1 MNILA
6 IESSSKK
13 LIVGLYIEGNVSK
26 LSSSKINDTANALPL
41 LTKQILKNSSLK
53 YTDLDAVCIST
64 GPGSFTSLRIGMSYT
79 KGLSMSLDIPII
91 PISTFQSL
99 IHNFTDDNI
108 HILIYSHGKT
118 FYLCDYKRKDNFLMQ
133 KSKPLTITINDVLKL
148 KEKIIYN
155 GPENYF
161 NELKMSNLNIEL
173 VDLNI
178 DNLVEIAISN
188 FKLLKTKS
196 LDNLVP
202 NYVGNFEIK

>member
-1 MNILA
+1 
-6 IESSSKK
+6 
-13 LIVGLYIEGNVSK
+13 
-26 LSSSKINDTANALPL
+26 
-41 LTKQILKNSSLK
+41 
-53 YTDLDAVCIST
+53 
-64 GPGSFTSLRIGMSYT
+64 
-79 KGLSMSLDIPII
+79 
-91 PISTFQSL
+91 
-99 IHNFTDDNI
+99 
-108 HILIYSHGKT
+108 LIYSHGKT
-118 FYLCDYKRKDNFLMQ
+118 FYLCDYKRKDNILIQ
-133 KSKPLTITINDVLKL
+133 KSKPSTVTINDVFKL

-178 DNLVEIAISN
+178 DNLVEIAVSN

>member
-1 MNILA
+1 
-6 IESSSKK
+6 
-13 LIVGLYIEGNVSK
+13 
-26 LSSSKINDTANALPL
+26 
-41 LTKQILKNSSLK
+41 
-53 YTDLDAVCIST
+53 
-64 GPGSFTSLRIGMSYT
+64 
-79 KGLSMSLDIPII
+79 
-91 PISTFQSL
+91 
-99 IHNFTDDNI
+99 
-108 HILIYSHGKT
+108 
-118 FYLCDYKRKDNFLMQ
+118 MQ

-202 NYVGNFEIK
+202 NYVGNFEVK